1 MNTSEQ
7 EKYRDLA
14 KLTGEK
20 LVPAGHVYI
29 GFGIDSGLN
38 TIFGKG
44 NITCYCMESGLDWRF
59 GDRNGCIEGAQY
71 AVTVA
76 TWEKTMG
83 IKYRPEEKE
92 EKKTQTI
99 FHAEHI
105 DGLGAVALAIL
116 KRKDIEV
123 YERFLKP
130 GASRCLFVNTL
141 SSLVAGIDDAPN
153 KKHQVS
159 AGEFIKVLESLPDKI
174 TEVRYSIGS
183 LDVLIDN
190 DGVRIGCQRYSQEE
204 IAGLSKIV
212 LAAYDERKIA
222 LEGRSVIS
230 LVPQE
235 IAIVCDGNKFNK
247 NDLLVLNEK
256 IDEFNKL
263 NS

>member
-1 MNTSEQ
+1 MKQSEQ
-7 EKYRDLA
+7 EKYRGLS
-14 KLTGEK
+14 KLTAEK
-20 LVPAGHVYI
+20 LVPTGHVYVGMGI
-29 GFGIDSGLN
+29 EDGLEKVFGRGSIVCFADPNLKWELLRRAG
-38 TIFGKG
+38 
-44 NITCYCMESGLDWRF
+44 CVESYH
-59 GDRNGCIEGAQY
+59 Y
-71 AVTVA
+71 AVTIKQWEEA
-76 TWEKTMG
+76 TGLT
-83 IKYRPEEKE
+83 YLYEEIE

-116 KRKDIEV
+116 KKKDIEV

-130 GASRCLFVNTL
+130 GASRCLFINTE
-141 SSLVAGIDDAPN
+141 SSLVAGIEDTPN

-159 AGEFIKVLESLPDKI
+159 TGEFIKVLESLPDKI
-174 TEVRYSIGS
+174 IEIKYSIRG
-183 LDVLIDN
+183 LDVIIDQ
-190 DGVRIGCQRYSQEE
+190 DGVRIGCQRYNQEE

-212 LAAYDERKIA
+212 LAAYEPRKIA

-235 IAIVCDGNKFNK
+235 IAIVCDGNKFSK
-247 NDLLVLNEK
+247 NDMLVLNEK